1 MPKFSDTERE
11 AIAAALLQKG
21 EQLFCE
27 YGLRKVTVEEITK
40 AAGIAKGSFYAFYGS
55 KEELYFAI
63 LARCQQDMWGRMDA
77 FLDENTAL
85 PPRALLKKAIAFIFQ
100 IIGEYPLIRRTDSET
115 MVQLLRKLPGEVT
128 AHHLDEDAQAVALF
142 TRHRVVFTRPIPVVA
157 KAFQALYGV
166 AVMMADTEDELSAQ
180 VLDIMISGMVNE
192 LVEDTP

>member
-40 AAGIAKGSFYAFYGS
+40 AAGIAKGSFYAFYAS

-63 LARCQQDMWGRMDA
+63 LARCQQDMWGRMEA

-142 TRHRVVFTRPIPVVA
+142 ARHQVVFTRPIPVVA

-166 AVMMADTEDELSAQ
+166 VVMMADTEDELSAQ